1 MGAGMVQF
9 RFRGSTEVKVI
20 FTEVEIIF
28 TEVKSRS
35 TEVEKL
41 TFLKEKSPKITP
53 QKKISPCGALSP
65 GGDPPPRTPPLA
77 SAALAQGAQKFPL
90 RFFPSFFLRSSKKGT
105 AVGLVW
111 CCVQTRS

>member
-53 QKKISPCGALSP
+53 PKKIFLLAE
-65 GGDPPPRTPPLA
+65 GGFLPP
-77 SAALAQGAQKFPL
+77 AALGSGPYLGRGRAGRKLEKIDFSD
-90 RFFPSFFLRSSKKGT
+90 FFFDF
-105 AVGLVW
+105 
-111 CCVQTRS
+111 